1 MFRTLSF
8 DYVGV
13 DLDAA
18 VTEEAYPH
26 AWLTQTLV
34 RMANGWPAQDIDAL
48 MPWNFESSVVG

>member
-1 MFRTLSF
+1 VFRTLSF

-18 VTEEAYPH
+18 VTEEAYPL

-34 RMANGWPAQDIDAL
+34 RMANGWPVQNIEAL
-48 MPWNFESSVVG
+48 MPWNFTPDAVG